1 MNSGYAGENSSL
13 LPQAAGSIDAVRGGG
28 IIGGGDP
35 KEINLFGTK
44 ITITDPSAG
53 ALTSEHEKILSK
65 LNFKDKDDAEKRN
78 ILQSIY
84 NEGCDTNAALDLKSG
99 CSPMRGL
106 VTALAMKLLEN
117 MSTSAAT
124 ATTVGDD
131 EGIVIS
137 MTIPIEK
144 LNIAL
149 GSMATNDIPG
159 NPDTWCVAGDDV
171 REGMDRLL
179 VEPLKSLQGVLDKL
193 KGGMQDNI
201 NKSIIYDSDILDA
214 RFNRIIGGI
223 DMLLADVTKIQGK
236 TCDVGGNAESTV
248 SSTTWISRGPMGE
261 EGDVATPAN
270 VADVNVSNLPSN
282 EEIERHIEEGGEETS
297 TEAALEGYEE
307 GEEPPAVVSPEEQAR
322 INASTKPT
330 TLRVTSYPAT
340 KPNSAS
346 STPTRSNLSAISEEN
361 NKNNNTSSSTSNVNS
376 TAASGT
382 SSEVPSTASSSVTEG
397 GGMYRKK
404 RILPNKT
411 RRKVRFGDTPI
422 IKLI

>member
-1 MNSGYAGENSSL
+1 MVLLDMNSGYAGENSSL

-44 ITITDPSAG
+44 ITITDPSTG

-117 MSTSAAT
+117 MSASTAT

-149 GSMATNDIPG
+149 GSMATNDITG
-159 NPDTWCVAGDDV
+159 NPDTWCVGGEDV
-171 REGMDRLL
+171 IDGMNNLL
-179 VEPLKSLQGVLDKL
+179 VMPLTQIRGTLNKL
-193 KGGMQDNI
+193 KGEMTENIDKTIKYESNILDNRFTTLFNGI
-201 NKSIIYDSDILDA
+201 DILLKDIA
-214 RFNRIIGGI
+214 
-223 DMLLADVTKIQGK
+223 KIQS
-236 TCDVGGNAESTV
+236 TVCESGGNAGNAGSTI
-248 SSTTWISRGPMGE
+248 SGTSWISTTGHGE
-261 EGDVATPAN
+261 EGN
-270 VADVNVSNLPSN
+270 VANPENVKNINVTQLTTE
-282 EEIERHIEEGGEETS
+282 EEIEEHKQSGAEEGV
-297 TEAALEGYEE
+297 TESSIEGYEE
-307 GEEPPAVVSPEEQAR
+307 GEEPAVIVTPAEQAR
-322 INASTKPT
+322 LNKK
-330 TLRVTSYPAT
+330 PAT
-340 KPNSAS
+340 LNVTTYPPSSAS
-346 STPTRSNLSAISEEN
+346 DTLPSIPKANEEVN
-361 NKNNNTSSSTSNVNS
+361 NNNTVSETS
-376 TAASGT
+376 
-382 SSEVPSTASSSVTEG
+382 G
-397 GGMYRKK
+397 GFYRKK
-404 RILPNKT
+404 RIIPNKT
-411 RRKVRFGDTPI
+411 RRKVRFGDMPI